1 MVESEESVAAI
12 GAQGIPVNSI
22 SMSTSDLRTIL
33 REAKGKELGVVV
45 RVAEN
50 ILGEYELEL
59 RRQMQA

>member
-1 MVESEESVAAI
+1 
-12 GAQGIPVNSI
+12 
-22 SMSTSDLRTIL
+22 MSTSDLRTIL